1 MLSKLKNLFFR
12 SKNPLDMPIDKIRE
26 SKIKLDVKIRKLEEE
41 MLEIDRHIAKLFERA
56 KKAESKSEELT
67 IATKIKTLSQRK
79 KQLQNSHALLNK
91 QMRFIDNLLIIKE
104 NEEILK
110 STPLWNTLRSM
121 SPEELEG
128 YLIEMKIN
136 NENIIE
142 TLNSALGITEDMLS
156 SASEEYD
163 EDIADIL
170 STIQA
175 VKEGELDVEDAKGI
189 VSKEERLKKG
199 DEDVESKLKRLIE

>member
-1 MLSKLKNLFFR
+1 MLGKLKSLFFK

-26 SKIKLDVKIRKLEEE
+26 SKIVLDVKIRKLEGEI
-41 MLEIDRHIAKLFERA
+41 LEIDRRIAKLFERA
-56 KKAESKSEELT
+56 KNTESKSEELT
-67 IATKIKTLSQRK
+67 IATEIKTLSQRK

-110 STPLWNTLRSM
+110 STPLWNILRSM
-121 SPEELEG
+121 SPQELEM

-142 TLNSALGITEDMLS
+142 KLNSALGITEDMLS

-163 EDIADIL
+163 EDIQNIL

-175 VKEGELDVEDAKGI
+175 VKEGELDVEDAKVL
-189 VSKEERLKKG
+189 VSKGEEEG
-199 DEDVESKLKRLIE
+199 EDFERKLKRLMDQ

>member
-1 MLSKLKNLFFR
+1 MLNMLRSLFFR

-26 SKIKLDVKIRKLEEE
+26 SKIKLDIKIRTLEEE
-41 MLEIDRHIAKLFERA
+41 ILEIEREIRKLFERA
-56 KKAESKSEELT
+56 KKTKSKSEEIT

-91 QMRFIDNLLIIKE
+91 QMRFIDNILIIKE

-121 SPEELEG
+121 SPEELEK
-128 YLIEMKIN
+128 YLIDKKIDS
-136 NENIIE
+136 ENIIE

-175 VKEGELDVEDAKGI
+175 VKEGELDVEDAKEI
-189 VSKEERLKKG
+189 VSKEERVKKE
-199 DEDVESKLKRLIE
+199 EDFEGRLKRLIE

>member
-1 MLSKLKNLFFR
+1 MLSMLKNLFFR
-12 SKNPLDMPIDKIRE
+12 SKNPLDMPIGKIRE
-26 SKIKLDVKIRKLEEE
+26 SKIKLDVKIRALEEE
-41 MLEIDRHIAKLFERA
+41 ILEIDRCIAELFERA
-56 KKAESKSEELT
+56 KKAKSKSEEYT

-91 QMRFIDNLLIIKE
+91 QMRFIDNILIIKE

-121 SPEELEG
+121 SPEELER
-128 YLIEMKIN
+128 YLIKMKIDS
-136 NENIIE
+136 ENIIE
-142 TLNSALGITEDMLS
+142 TLNSALGVTDDMLS

-163 EDIADIL
+163 EDIQNIL

-175 VKEGELDVEDAKGI
+175 VKEGELDVEDAKGM
-189 VSKEERLKKG
+189 VSKEERVKKG
-199 DEDVESKLKRLIE
+199 DEDVESKLKKLIE

>member
-1 MLSKLKNLFFR
+1 MLSKLKSLFFK

-26 SKIKLDVKIRKLEEE
+26 SKIVLDVKIRKLEGEI
-41 MLEIDRHIAKLFERA
+41 LEIDRRIAKLFERA
-56 KKAESKSEELT
+56 KNTESKSEELT
-67 IATKIKTLSQRK
+67 IATEIKTLSQRK

-110 STPLWNTLRSM
+110 STPLWNILRSM
-121 SPEELEG
+121 SPQELEM

-142 TLNSALGITEDMLS
+142 KLNSALGITEDMLS

-163 EDIADIL
+163 EDIQDIL

-175 VKEGELDVEDAKGI
+175 VKEGELDVEDAKVLI
-189 VSKEERLKKG
+189 SKKEEER
-199 DEDVESKLKRLIE
+199 EDFERKLKRLMD